1 MPTAVTHRSAS
12 QRLERWAV
20 ATLRE
25 AGAIVECERHGWMR
39 ERGDPEALARALCV
53 ARDDPPP
60 GLCSSD
66 ALAAIED
73 VLAATGDTCPD
84 CSRHGEPEDPPRFK

>member
-1 MPTAVTHRSAS
+1 MQTADTHHSAS

-25 AGAIVECERHGWMR
+25 AGAIVECERHGWIL
-39 ERGDPEALARALCV
+39 ERGDPHALARALRI
-53 ARDDPPP
+53 ARDDPPR
-60 GLCSSD
+60 GLCSSE

-84 CSRHGEPEDPPRFK
+84 CSRHGEPEYPP